1 MSEIIKLDS
10 KNIKEDMIRALSDSE
25 IDGLVLVFRK
35 NDQLGIMMSEKVG
48 KEEDR
53 ATIMSVIIR
62 MISFIL
68 NH

>member
-1 MSEIIKLDS
+1 MSEIVKLNS
-10 KNIKEDMIRALSDSE
+10 KDIKEDMLRALSDSE

-53 ATIMSVIIR
+53 ATIMTVIIK